1 MAKVKMQ
8 LDTKSTNL
16 IRGIRRWEVVAV
28 VINSII
34 GAGIFGLPSKVA
46 GLLGPYSLVAFVVC
60 ALFVTLL
67 IICFAEVC
75 SRFSET
81 GGPYLYARE
90 AFGSVAGFQVGWL
103 LWLVRITAFA
113 ANCNLMIAYLSYFWP
128 SAATSWRPILIT
140 AIVVALTTVNVTGI
154 RDVALVSNIFTVGK
168 LIPIFIFIAVG
179 LCFLAPENFTTAT
192 QPDLKKFSQSVLIL
206 VYAFT
211 GFEIALI
218 PAGETR
224 EPQRSM
230 PFAILTSIGIV
241 SLVYILIQVVCI
253 GTLPGLA
260 GSGRPLADA
269 ADKFMGAPGAMLIT
283 AGVII
288 SIIGNLTVVML
299 AGSRLPFAMASRNEL
314 PRFLATV
321 HERYCTPHLAICL
334 TSALMLVVTLSGSFI
349 YAATISTLARLV
361 AYGSTCLALF
371 VLRRRNPDGALFR
384 APIIAPFAA
393 LGLIVWLL
401 RNSSLLEA
409 WHTIIAAVTGLIIY
423 ILYRVLTRQEMKT
436 TINEEKI

>member
-8 LDTKSTNL
+8 LDNKSTNL

-34 GAGIFGLPSKVA
+34 GAGIFGLPSQVA

-128 SAATSWRPILIT
+128 PAATSWRPIFIT

-154 RDVALVSNIFTVGK
+154 RDVAMVSNIFTVGK

-179 LCFLAPENFTTAT
+179 LCFLAPENFSTSI
-192 QPDLKKFSQSVLIL
+192 QPDLPKFSKSVLIL

-253 GTLPGLA
+253 GTFPGLA

-269 ADKFMGAPGAMLIT
+269 ADKFMGAPGAILIT

-361 AYGSTCLALF
+361 AYGTTCLALF
-371 VLRRRNPDGALFR
+371 ALRRRDPDGALFR
-384 APIIAPFAA
+384 APIIVPFAA

-401 RNSSLLEA
+401 RNSSFLEA
-409 WHTIIAAVTGLIIY
+409 WHTIIAAATGLIIY
-423 ILYRVLTRQEMKT
+423 ILYRVLSRQAMKT